1 MKERAVLLTFLFL
14 FTSLAGCFG
23 EEEILETEEEPEDEP
38 LEEIRLNHLR
48 MKGTHNSYHEK
59 TPGVSTITPENNYT
73 HANLS
78 IQADRLGV
86 RQFELDVHY
95 IPGMGLRVFH
105 TNLDPSSNCLGFVGC
120 MQVLLDWSLANPHHA
135 PLWIFI
141 EPKDEPFL
149 VEELGIL
156 QMIQDEIN
164 LTWPAELQITPADV
178 QGNVSDLRTAVTT
191 VGWPTVEESRGKVV
205 FVLLD
210 KTEIRDYYV
219 SQNPTL
225 LNQSMFAIVE
235 ENHSLASVISFV
247 NPETHGD
254 RLRNASEMGF
264 MVRTRPDVATVEAQ
278 EVNYTRFELAM
289 LTGANFI
296 TTDFPGSDLEVEYA
310 IWLPQGPVMCNP
322 QTAPSHCITRAI
334 EPWGNYTPISVS

>member
-1 MKERAVLLTFLFL
+1 MKEKAVLLSFLFL

-23 EEEILETEEEPEDEP
+23 EEEIIVPVDELEDET

-105 TNLDPSSNCLGFVGC
+105 TNLDPGSNCLGFAGC

-135 PLWIFI
+135 PLWIFV

-164 LTWPAELQITPADV
+164 LTWPAELQITPTDV

-191 VGWPTVEESRGKVV
+191 VGWPTLEESRGKVV

-247 NPETHGD
+247 NPETHGE

-310 IWLPQGPVMCNP
+310 IWLPQGPVMCNS
-322 QTAPSHCITRAI
+322 QIAPSHCTARAI